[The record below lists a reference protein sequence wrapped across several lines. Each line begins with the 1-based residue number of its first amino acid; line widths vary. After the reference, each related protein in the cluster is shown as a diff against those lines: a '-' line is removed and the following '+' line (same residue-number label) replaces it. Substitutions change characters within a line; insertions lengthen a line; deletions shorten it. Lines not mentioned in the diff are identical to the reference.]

1 MEIPWTTVFIV
12 DFEKI
17 LAQREAPIIKN
28 EKNGG
33 ESGLVDQGILISFAV
48 RTPWDSRPDF
58 GPNLAT
64 RLLVVF
70 VFKLN
75 KAVINIRCVRPFPK
89 MALGAAK

>member
-75 KAVINIRCVRPFPK
+75 KAVINIGCVRPFPK

>member
-1 MEIPWTTVFIV
+1 MEMPWTTVFIV

-28 EKNGG
+28 EKSGG
-33 ESGLVDQGILISFAV
+33 ESGLVDQGILISFPV
-48 RTPWDSRPDF
+48 QTPWDSRPDF
-58 GPNLAT
+58 KTNLAT

-70 VFKLN
+70 AFKLN